1 MRTIDLVRARIRDII
16 WKSEVPEDPYHAENT
31 LKWVKKFKDGDT
43 ALEIAALG
51 HDIERAVKDRKV
63 LRKELKDYH
72 EFKKAHSINSAKLMK
87 EILEDYD
94 IDESLSSEIVSLVS
108 NHEFGSDYKSD
119 ILKDA
124 DGISFFDINLPYY
137 FQRHDVEEVK
147 RRIIWG
153 YRRLSDRA
161 KKEVDRMSFKNS
173 KLNLIFSSSIETAKT
188 SLKSG

>member
-1 MRTIDLVRARIRDII
+1 MRRIDLVRARIRDII
-16 WKSEVPEDPYHAENT
+16 WKSEVPEDPHHAENT
-31 LKWVKKFKDGDT
+31 LKWVKRFKDGDI

-51 HDIERAVKDRKV
+51 HDIERGVKDRKV
-63 LRKELKDYH
+63 LRKDFKDYH

-94 IDESLSSEIVSLVS
+94 IDESLSSEIISLVS
-108 NHEFGSDYKSD
+108 NHEFGGDYKSD